1 MVRAKT
7 AFLSLDFLLFS
18 NYPAV
23 SYFAKKHVPLKHT
36 LMLHKISLEK
46 FEIF

>member
-1 MVRAKT
+1 MVNVKT
-7 AFLSLDFLLFS
+7 IFLSPEFLLFS
-18 NYPAV
+18 NYRAV

-36 LMLHKISLEK
+36 LMLHKIILEK